1 MGYHPPVRPPLD
13 DSTVLVT
20 GASAGIGR
28 EIARQLAAR
37 ARALVLVARRAER
50 LRGLA
55 AELAAA
61 HPRLRVQVAACDLAD
76 RTAVDAMLGE
86 VEREVGGVDVLVN
99 NAGAPVPM
107 PYEEMTPNDWQQ
119 VLGYKLVGYVSCAT
133 QVLPSMRERGGGRII
148 NVVGSAGREPNP
160 WTTSTGIVNA
170 ALLNFTKTLSS
181 QVACDRILVNAVSP
195 GPIGTARWNAL
206 ATNRPDEAAAVI
218 EEIPVGRIGRP
229 EDVAGLIVFLAS
241 THASF
246 ITGASVTVD
255 GGRCR
260 SVAF

>member
-1 MGYHPPVRPPLD
+1 MELGL
-13 DSTVLVT
+13 T
-20 GASAGIGR
+20 GKSVVITGGSAGIGR
-28 EIARQLAAR
+28 AAAQLFAEEGCRVLICGRTAAR
-37 ARALVLVARRAER
+37 LEEAATAISSSTGAEVLPVVTDIRELEDIKRMIATAR
-50 LRGLA
+50 
-55 AELAAA
+55 
-61 HPRLRVQVAACDLAD
+61 D
-76 RTAVDAMLGE
+76 RF
-86 VEREVGGVDVLVN
+86 GGVDVLVN
-99 NAGAPVPM
+99 NAGAPVPK
-107 PYEEMTPNDWQQ
+107 PYEEMTPDDWQQ

-181 QVACDRILVNAVSP
+181 QVARDRILVNAVSP

-206 ATNRPDEAAAVI
+206 ATNRPEEAAAVI